1 MSTTSPESHVVVPQV
16 RARTPEEQRRRRWG
30 VLGLAVAGA
39 SLFGLSFRFPYWH
52 FFLVAP
58 QYPKGLKFD
67 INLTGITGD
76 LFEIDILNH
85 YIGMKPLS
93 EGALLEAAMSPY
105 IVTLVCLGVLA
116 GLIGAGKRIGW
127 IGLVPALGLP
137 LGFLADTFYWM
148 YHFGH
153 SLSEDQPI
161 TFAPFMPT
169 LFGEG
174 KVGQFHTTA
183 WPALGFWMAVAG
195 AVLVTIAVLLR
206 RNVCDHCPKGG
217 TCGAGCSHL
226 MVFKMPEK
234 DPS

>member
-1 MSTTSPESHVVVPQV
+1 MSAAPTLTERREA
-16 RARTPEEQRRRRWG
+16 RARTAAEQKRRRW
-30 VLGLAVAGA
+30 AVAGLAFLGAGLFAA
-39 SLFGLSFRFPYWH
+39 SFNFPYWH

-105 IVTLVCLGVLA
+105 IVTAVCLGVVVGLLA
-116 GLIGAGKRIGW
+116 AGKRIGA
-127 IGLVPALGLP
+127 IGLIPALGLP
-137 LGFLADTFYWM
+137 LGFLADTWYWM

-153 SLSEDQPI
+153 TLSPDQPI

-169 LFGEG
+169 LFGAG

-183 WPALGFWMAVAG
+183 WPAVGFWMAVAG
-195 AVLVTIAVLLR
+195 AVVVAAAVMMR
-206 RNVCDHCPKGG
+206 KSVCDHCPKGS
-217 TCGAGCSHL
+217 TCGGACTHL
-226 MVFKMPEK
+226 MVIKPPEK